1 MLLGYYRNTDALDQ
15 IMRYKEEE
23 DKFQLDPSDI
33 PNK

>member
-1 MLLGYYRNTDALDQ
+1 VVPDALDQ